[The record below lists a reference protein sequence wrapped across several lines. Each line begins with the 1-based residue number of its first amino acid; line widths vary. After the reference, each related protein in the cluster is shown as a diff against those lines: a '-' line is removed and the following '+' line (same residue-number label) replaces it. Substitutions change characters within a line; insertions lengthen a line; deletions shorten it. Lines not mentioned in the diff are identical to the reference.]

1 MNSQSAFVDAISNA
15 ATGPDAAEKVAARL
29 EKFIADW
36 GGPPPWIDSI
46 ESGAI
51 DFLYNDDDLTIVHIV
66 WPPHLITEPHNHS
79 MWAAI
84 GLYQGR
90 ENNIL
95 WRRNDT
101 SIEPCGAKTIVAGEA
116 CCFDKDAIHS
126 VHNPVDGLTGAIHVY
141 GGDFLNANNV
151 EWDQLTLTERPRNI
165 AVQQAKFANS

>member
-1 MNSQSAFVDAISNA
+1 MESQSAFVDAISNA
-15 ATGPDAAEKVAARL
+15 AQGPDAAERVATKLA
-29 EKFIADW
+29 EFIADW
-36 GGPPPWIDSI
+36 GGPPPWVDGV

-51 DFLYNDDDLTIVHIV
+51 DFIHNAEDLTIVHIV

-95 WRRNDT
+95 WRRNET
-101 SIEPCGAKTIVAGEA
+101 SIEPCGAKTIAAGEA
-116 CCFDKDAIHS
+116 CWFDENAIHS

-151 EWDQLTLTERPRNI
+151 EWDQLTLTERPRSI
-165 AVQQAKFANS
+165 VAQQARFAQS